1 MANGAVLRG
10 GNPFL
15 ALLNEQSVG
24 QTNIEAPLSTIEQAV
39 ENAMGRVGFGGG
51 QLKVVLQVNGA
62 DLAQV
67 TLQDFLSEMNRQG
80 YDVDL

>member
-1 MANGAVLRG
+1 
-10 GNPFL
+10 
-15 ALLNEQSVG
+15 
-24 QTNIEAPLSTIEQAV
+24 
-39 ENAMGRVGFGGG
+39 MGRVGFGGG